1 MNAVKADTKE
11 LPYNPDAG
19 LISTEGV
26 FADILR
32 KLTHNN
38 DRLLYI
44 YVFTAIVI
52 ATVIITLIRSFIFFS
67 VSITISQKQIFMIQ
81 MIHCFFFQIAMR
93 ASRNLHNTM
102 FNGVTRA
109 RMYFFHTNP
118 SGRIL
123 NRFSKDMGQVDEILP
138 SVMID
143 VIQIFLQLGGII
155 IVIAIVNYYFIIPT
169 LIVGIIFYY
178 LRVYY
183 LSSSR
188 NIKRIEATSK
198 LMQFHNYSTQSN
210 ERTVSNY
217 SPVTDL
223 FAFKC
228 ITEWLD
234 NHSVIWCAKHIGEGV

>member
-1 MNAVKADTKE
+1 
-11 LPYNPDAG
+11 
-19 LISTEGV
+19 
-26 FADILR
+26 
-32 KLTHNN
+32 
-38 DRLLYI
+38 
-44 YVFTAIVI
+44 
-52 ATVIITLIRSFIFFS
+52 
-67 VSITISQKQIFMIQ
+67 
-81 MIHCFFFQIAMR
+81 MIHCFQIAMR

-198 LMQFHNYSTQSN
+198 FIQFHNYSNNQMKGM
-210 ERTVSNY
+210 VSNY

-228 ITEWLD
+228 IT
-234 NHSVIWCAKHIGEGV
+234 